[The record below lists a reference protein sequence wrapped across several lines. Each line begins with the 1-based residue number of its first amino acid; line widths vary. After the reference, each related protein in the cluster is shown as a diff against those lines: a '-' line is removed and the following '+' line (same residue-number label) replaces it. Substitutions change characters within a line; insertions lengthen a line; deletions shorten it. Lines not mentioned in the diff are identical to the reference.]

1 MHYKR
6 GIKLKKVYMILE
18 ALEFMMEFEHCFIGM
33 TKKIFLCNAN
43 AIQNDIIPEN
53 TIYQLRTWQ
62 YDLADIIEFYYA
74 L

>member
-18 ALEFMMEFEHCFIGM
+18 ALEFMMEFEHCFISM

-43 AIQNDIIPEN
+43 AIQNDII
-53 TIYQLRTWQ
+53 RTWQ